1 MTAAIALVDAEPASA
16 PAAGLDCGAAD
27 VAAAVGSGS
36 AAESL
41 RAAAFAELP
50 DCAVAVPAASGA
62 ALSARNSDAAWNGDS
77 ADSVV
82 GLFASS
88 PAAMGASGT
97 ASAADVR
104 CSMTARGLS
113 LWRTSKRV
121 SKSSTILRHNSEGTA
136 MAVHLGGPMRWFI
149 VCAAL
154 AAAGAAA
161 PEARAAHDRP
171 LCAAARASAE
181 VQRRPHVDGHGVCS
195 RVGLLRLKAVRA
207 VRKAA
212 SLQQSPLRQCKRCC
226 GDYLQVP
233 DGCMSEPAVAD
244 AKLKVTE
251 PGYV

>member
-1 MTAAIALVDAEPASA
+1 MTAAIALVDAEPSSA
-16 PAAGLDCGAAD
+16 PAAGLNCAAD

-41 RAAAFAELP
+41 RAVAFAELP
-50 DCAVAVPAASGA
+50 DCAVAVPAPSGA
-62 ALSARNSDAAWNGDS
+62 ALSARGNSDAAWNGDS

-121 SKSSTILRHNSEGTA
+121 SKSSTILRHNSKGTA
-136 MAVHLGGPMRWFI
+136 IAVHLGGPMRWFI

-171 LCAAARASAE
+171 LCAADRASAE

-207 VRKAA
+207 VNAVRKAA
-212 SLQQSPLRQCKRCC
+212 SL
-226 GDYLQVP
+226 
-233 DGCMSEPAVAD
+233 
-244 AKLKVTE
+244 
-251 PGYV
+251 